1 MINEL
6 VKISLTEILL
16 VWSPLPDPARY
27 RTIFVLYPERK
38 TNPTFSSTSAIANR
52 QQNNPDTTLFTTTS
66 KLLENILDLD
76 HCLV

>member
-16 VWSPLPDPARY
+16 VWFGHRY
-27 RTIFVLYPERK
+27 ATAQFLFNLYPERK

-52 QQNNPDTTLFTTTS
+52 QQNNPDTTFTTTS